1 MQRCILCGEHY
12 ERYHVKARIS
22 KFFDPTRIPLADE
35 RLTLEIE
42 DTIHPAEALY
52 FVADTQASRIS
63 HTAILRELKI
73 VQSLLT
79 VKAHDYGSITRASC
93 FTSSY
98 STRCSSQRRFRCW
111 SFLSNRPMSIR
122 DLGYRSGPHSPPLPT
137 SFPSVRYCR
146 VLNRR
151 IRKIIQGDL
160 AMISNGNIDWQRLI
174 GDGDQ
179 VGKRIEEEADRAKQ
193 DKRRFLEQQSFGP

>member
-79 VKAHDYGSITRASC
+79 VKAHNYGSITRASC

-111 SFLSNRPMSIR
+111 SFLSNRPMSIAIWVAGWGR
-122 DLGYRSGPHSPPLPT
+122 IH
-137 SFPSVRYCR
+137 
-146 VLNRR
+146 RR
-151 IRKIIQGDL
+151 CQHHFHRCVT
-160 AMISNGNIDWQRLI
+160 A
-174 GDGDQ
+174 
-179 VGKRIEEEADRAKQ
+179 AC
-193 DKRRFLEQQSFGP
+193 